1 MTFRQDSTRS
11 RDKKQFPTSVV
22 YFIRERE
29 RARDGGVSEERRSR
43 SAQAA
48 VISGCVVTE
57 TSQPISNHHVCAVSI
72 FPFSPHLKPHPSIPP
87 SVPGFPSHPNV
98 FGTGSLRH
106 RTLRPAAKAMGTGQY
121 RPGRLVI
128 ADFLVNSPTMEGCF
142 RRSLDL
148 LRRRGPPG
156 RQVMAGPTE

>member
-72 FPFSPHLKPHPSIPP
+72 FPFSPHLKPPPLHPPLRSRISLTSKRFWHRQPEASDAATCGEGHGHWAVP
-87 SVPGFPSHPNV
+87 AWKVGHRRLLSKQPNNGGLFSKKPGFAPPP
-98 FGTGSLRH
+98 
-106 RTLRPAAKAMGTGQY
+106 RPAGS
-121 RPGRLVI
+121 PGH
-128 ADFLVNSPTMEGCF
+128 G
-142 RRSLDL
+142 
-148 LRRRGPPG
+148 GPN
-156 RQVMAGPTE
+156 